1 MLRVQWS
8 NSRCKRAP
16 RFILGLL
23 ATHGLTDLCWPA
35 EIFLPYLCA
44 LLLPA
49 PDVLVTAAF
58 FASSVAHFG
67 ADLCS
72 LSGSVALH
80 GALAATACVWGP
92 NAAFDAVMAYMI
104 SIHAPMHFKRVL
116 SSERRA
122 SCAMSALA
130 VVGGLVGGPM
140 GLPIAAGRV
149 RLCIG
154 HREQRLVVA
163 HVLSSLKLLQ

>member
-1 MLRVQWS
+1 MVKFALQT
-8 NSRCKRAP
+8 RAP

-23 ATHGLTDLCWPA
+23 AMHGLTDLCSPV

-72 LSGSVALH
+72 FSGSVALH
-80 GALAATACVWGP
+80 GALAATARVWGP
-92 NAAFDAVMAYMI
+92 NAAFDAMVAYMTF
-104 SIHAPMHFKRVL
+104 IHVPVHFKRVL
-116 SSERRA
+116 SSDRRA
-122 SCAMSALA
+122 SCAISALA
-130 VVGGLVGGPM
+130 VVGGLVGGPV
-140 GLPIAAGRV
+140 GFPIAAGRA

-163 HVLSSLKLLQ
+163 HVLSSINFLQS